1 MNELKGKL
9 VLQGWYNGKWNV
21 IDHDDDDTSEGL
33 ARLEKR
39 YDEPDFEGIE
49 MRIEKFT

>member
-1 MNELKGKL
+1 MNDLQGKI

-21 IDHDDDDTSEGL
+21 IDNDDDTSEGL
-33 ARLEKR
+33 ARLKAR
-39 YDEPDFEGIE
+39 FYEPDFEGME